1 MKKSTLFTL
10 AIFSVILLSGL
21 VAADGCVLDISLI
34 NQDPYPSNP
43 GEYVKVVFQIDG
55 ISNPEC
61 GVVTFQV
68 KEEFP
73 FTVKPGTENPIEI
86 RSGTYSRKYSS
97 FYISPYELLVDKI
110 PKGLQIDHLCRNR
123 ACVNPEHLEPVTCI
137 ENMRRGIG
145 NGSRE
150 KTRCKNGHLLR
161 FPNLLK
167 RKGGERACRICWN
180 KYIHSRRQNLLKEQ
194 CYE

>member
-1 MKKSTLFTL
+1 MTFRQRLFNKINKTTDCWEWTAYKTQAGYGQLKGEDKK
-10 AIFSVILLSGL
+10 L
-21 VAADGCVLDISLI
+21 VYAHRAV
-34 NQDPYPSNP
+34 
-43 GEYVKVVFQIDG
+43 
-55 ISNPEC
+55 
-61 GVVTFQV
+61 
-68 KEEFP
+68 
-73 FTVKPGTENPIEI
+73 
-86 RSGTYSRKYSS
+86 
-97 FYISPYELLVDKI
+97 YELLVDKI